1 MTTQQKRACCAG
13 APPRL
18 VYIKVRGSSVGLV
31 GIEPLFEQLYQAG
44 RRDDEALEAEL
55 VEQARVYNY
64 IARGAEKDYG
74 WGLRQAYR
82 FYVRAQEKGDQRE
95 WLPFTR
101 P

>member
-1 MTTQQKRACCAG
+1 LTTQTKRACCAG
-13 APPRL
+13 VPRL
-18 VYIKVRGSSVGLV
+18 VYIKLRGSAVGLM

-44 RRDDEALEAEL
+44 RQEDDALEAEL

-64 IARGAEKDYG
+64 VARGAEQDYG

-82 FYVRAQEKGDQRE
+82 TYARSKEEGDQRI
-95 WLPFTR
+95 WLPYTR